1 MIRAEDCIFCNI
13 IERHAPADIVYQDQ
27 HSIAF
32 LDIYPLNPGHT
43 LVVSK
48 KHYAT
53 LDEMPPEE
61 VGLLFATVAK
71 VMKGVKE
78 AVGADGINIGQS
90 NGKAASQ
97 EVFHVHVH
105 IIPRFSQ
112 ESPGGDTFR
121 IERSLGRKRWRSSA
135 GRSNP
140 RFRRDPRGFSDSVRF
155 LGTKIG
161 YEEVTIGL

>member
-1 MIRAEDCIFCNI
+1 MTRAEDCIFCNI
-13 IERHAPADIVYQDQ
+13 VERHAPADIVYEDG

-48 KHYAT
+48 KHYGT

-61 VGLLFATVAK
+61 VGLLFSTVAK
-71 VMKGVKE
+71 VMKGLKE

-97 EVFHVHVH
+97 DLFHVHVD
-105 IIPRFSQ
+105 IIPRFTQ
-112 ESPGGDTFR
+112 ESSEGKTFPDR
-121 IERSLGRKRWRSSA
+121 KKLGKQEMEKLGRKIKSQVQTRS
-135 GRSNP
+135 
-140 RFRRDPRGFSDSVRF
+140 
-155 LGTKIG
+155 
-161 YEEVTIGL
+161 

>member
-1 MIRAEDCIFCNI
+1 MTRTEDCIFCNI
-13 IERHAPADIVYQDQ
+13 VERYAPADIVYEDG

-61 VGLLFATVAK
+61 VGLLFSTVAK
-71 VMKGVKE
+71 IMKGVKV

-97 EVFHVHVH
+97 DVFHVHVH
-105 IIPRFSQ
+105 IIPRFSH
-112 ESPGGDTFR
+112 ESPEGKTFPGRKNLGKTEMEEIGREIEWKFQRGSWCLVDDISRFGGD
-121 IERSLGRKRWRSSA
+121 ISK
-135 GRSNP
+135 
-140 RFRRDPRGFSDSVRF
+140 
-155 LGTKIG
+155 K
-161 YEEVTIGL
+161 

>member
-1 MIRAEDCIFCNI
+1 MTRAEDCIFCNI
-13 IERHAPADIVYQDQ
+13 IERHAPADIVYEDQ

-32 LDIYPLNPGHT
+32 LDIYPLNPRHT

-71 VMKGVKE
+71 VMKDVKE

-97 EVFHVHVH
+97 DVFHVHVH

-112 ESPGGDTFR
+112 ESPGGDIFPNR
-121 IERSLGRKRWRSSA
+121 KKLGKEEMEQLGRKVKSQVRTRS
-135 GRSNP
+135 
-140 RFRRDPRGFSDSVRF
+140 
-155 LGTKIG
+155 
-161 YEEVTIGL
+161 

>member
-1 MIRAEDCIFCNI
+1 LTRAEDCIFCNI
-13 IERHAPADIVYQDQ
+13 IERHAPADIVYEDR

-32 LDIYPLNPGHT
+32 LDIYPLNQGHT
-43 LVVSK
+43 LVISK

-53 LDEMPPEE
+53 LDEMPPDE

-71 VMKGVKE
+71 VMKAVRE

-97 EVFHVHVH
+97 DVFHVHVH

-112 ESPGGDTFR
+112 ESPDGKTFP
-121 IERSLGRKRWRSSA
+121 GRKKLRKTEMKEIGRKIRSKVQ
-135 GRSNP
+135 
-140 RFRRDPRGFSDSVRF
+140 RRP
-155 LGTKIG
+155 
-161 YEEVTIGL
+161 

>member
-1 MIRAEDCIFCNI
+1 MTRAEDCIFCNI
-13 IERHAPADIVYQDQ
+13 VERHAPADIVYEDG

-48 KHYAT
+48 KHYGT

-61 VGLLFATVAK
+61 VGLLFSTVAK
-71 VMKGVKE
+71 VMKGLKE

-97 EVFHVHVH
+97 DLFHVHVN
-105 IIPRFSQ
+105 IIPRFTQ
-112 ESPGGDTFR
+112 ESSEGKTFPDR
-121 IERSLGRKRWRSSA
+121 KKLGKQEMEKLGRKIKSQVQTRS
-135 GRSNP
+135 
-140 RFRRDPRGFSDSVRF
+140 
-155 LGTKIG
+155 
-161 YEEVTIGL
+161 

>member
-1 MIRAEDCIFCNI
+1 LPRVENCVFCDI
-13 IERHAPADIVYQDQ
+13 IERDAPADIVYEDQ

-43 LVVSK
+43 LVISK

-61 VGLLFATVAK
+61 VGLLFSTVAK

-78 AVGADGINIGQS
+78 AVAADGINIGQS

-97 EVFHVHVH
+97 DVFHVHVH
-105 IIPRFSQ
+105 IIPRFSH
-112 ESPGGDTFR
+112 ERLAGDTFPDR
-121 IERSLGRKRWRSSA
+121 KKIGKEEMTRLGRKIKSQVHARS
-135 GRSNP
+135 
-140 RFRRDPRGFSDSVRF
+140 
-155 LGTKIG
+155 
-161 YEEVTIGL
+161 

>member
-1 MIRAEDCIFCNI
+1 LQTKWTGFPKKSGYTNRSRNKLTRAEDCVFCDI
-13 IERHAPADIVYQDQ
+13 IERDAPADIVYEDQ

-61 VGLLFATVAK
+61 VGLLFSTVAK

-78 AVGADGINIGQS
+78 AVAADGINIGQS
-90 NGKAASQ
+90 NGTAASQ
-97 EVFHVHVH
+97 DVFHVHVH

-112 ESPGGDTFR
+112 DSPAGDTFPDR
-121 IERSLGRKRWRSSA
+121 KKIEREKMTKLGRKIKSHVQA
-135 GRSNP
+135 A
-140 RFRRDPRGFSDSVRF
+140 
-155 LGTKIG
+155 L
-161 YEEVTIGL
+161 

>member
-1 MIRAEDCIFCNI
+1 MTRAEDCIFCNI
-13 IERHAPADIVYQDQ
+13 IERHAPADIVYEDQ

-53 LDEMPPEE
+53 LDQMPPEE

-71 VMKGVKE
+71 VMQGVKE

-97 EVFHVHVH
+97 DVFHVHVH
-105 IIPRFSQ
+105 IIARFSQ
-112 ESPGGDTFR
+112 ESPGGDIIPNRKKRGTE
-121 IERSLGRKRWRSSA
+121 EREKIARRGKSWVRTRS
-135 GRSNP
+135 
-140 RFRRDPRGFSDSVRF
+140 
-155 LGTKIG
+155 
-161 YEEVTIGL
+161 

>member
-1 MIRAEDCIFCNI
+1 MTRAEDCIFCNI
-13 IERHAPADIVYQDQ
+13 VERHAPADIVYEDG

-61 VGLLFATVAK
+61 VGLLFSTVAK

-90 NGKAASQ
+90 KGKAASQ
-97 EVFHVHVH
+97 DVFHVHVH
-105 IIPRFSQ
+105 IIPRFTQ
-112 ESPGGDTFR
+112 ENSEGNTFPDR
-121 IERSLGRKRWRSSA
+121 KKLGKQEMEKLGRKIKSQVQTRS
-135 GRSNP
+135 
-140 RFRRDPRGFSDSVRF
+140 
-155 LGTKIG
+155 
-161 YEEVTIGL
+161 